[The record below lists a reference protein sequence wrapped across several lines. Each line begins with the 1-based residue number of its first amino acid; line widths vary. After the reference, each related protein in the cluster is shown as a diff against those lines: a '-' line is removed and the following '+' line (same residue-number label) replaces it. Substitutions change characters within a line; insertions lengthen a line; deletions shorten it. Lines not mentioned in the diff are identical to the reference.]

1 MSSVFLLVRL
11 ALATGLVLAPGA
23 IAARAVGVRSTSA
36 TLAWGLGIVFAAMT
50 VVFAVHASL
59 TLALVLL
66 LVAALVAAPF
76 AVRRPPV
83 PEIPGRACGVGR
95 RGRARPAAL
104 ARRRR
109 DRR

>member
-1 MSSVFLLVRL
+1 MSSVFLLIRL

-76 AVRRPPV
+76 ARPPAAGARD
-83 PEIPGRACGVGR
+83 PRARVGVGR
-95 RGRARPAAL
+95 RSRARPAAL

>member
-1 MSSVFLLVRL
+1 MSSVFLLIRL

-23 IAARAVGVRSTSA
+23 IVARAVGVRSTSA

-76 AVRRPPV
+76 AHPAARV
-83 PEIPGRACGVGR
+83 PADPRARVGVGR
-95 RGRARPAAL
+95 RCGARPPAL